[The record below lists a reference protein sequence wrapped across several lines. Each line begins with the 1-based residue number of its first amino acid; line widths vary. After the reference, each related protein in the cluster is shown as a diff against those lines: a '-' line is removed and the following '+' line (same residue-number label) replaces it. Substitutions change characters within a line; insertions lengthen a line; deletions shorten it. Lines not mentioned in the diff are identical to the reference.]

1 MVNRSHITDTKMDED
16 EYVETSD
23 VEELDDAY
31 ALRRWRDFD
40 DVDLTTGGQLT
51 PVHSQAIQPSPRNNE
66 TLRKRRKVIY
76 ILFAEFS
83 TEIWSA

>member
-31 ALRRWRDFD
+31 ALRGWHDFD
-40 DVDLTTGGQLT
+40 D
-51 PVHSQAIQPSPRNNE
+51 E

-83 TEIWSA
+83 TDIWSA